1 MGSSN
6 IARRAQRK
14 KQTRLT
20 FDPVVQN
27 AGSNSP
33 AQSPGPSPAKVRYE
47 KTNGKQPT
55 GRGATNTSAVV
66 ANSPLRSSLR
76 STGKD
81 KRQGKI
87 AKNSKLNFGSLPTPA
102 KSSQKDDA
110 IIVSSG
116 DNSSGP
122 RRSARSVTK
131 VRQSLEESRDSSDE
145 STAEIQNTTPL
156 SKRNKPASAVVICD
170 DSSTTSVES
179 EDKISK
185 STVKQSSSAQ
195 KSPRSGRSFISGG
208 STYNAPVFSADRG
221 RAEAKAKET
230 SHFQRSPSI
239 SNRPKKRRSV
249 TLSDTSDDDVF
260 TSNPNSTPRPS
271 MFSTKLGTDLPDSD
285 SEASQ
290 QEGNVDSDDEIRLPS
305 SIRRRPPIIVAEPR
319 FEDDSDE
326 EPLTSPMKRR
336 RPTAVSDEEYDDDES
351 ASPVKKMKPT
361 LESSDEDSPSVSRIS
376 VVIPSSSDS
385 SAHTKQPVRARSPRK
400 HRTAKQKQLE
410 ILKRKRAGE
419 SNPVLTESESDE
431 EEVRGIY
438 DSGSD
443 ALSTFEDEEEEEEEQ
458 EVEETRKRRTPKKS
472 TVENQ
477 DEYDS
482 DFVDDDDDGLI
493 GVPDHAMIPLEFT
506 AAAHKPLKEH
516 FSEAVEWCVQ
526 TKINPGYNKAL
537 QPIYTRAWNKL
548 NDAYSGLTH
557 SKFVSP
563 SWTREFTKALYAR
576 PQFSARRLEPG
587 EGIDLLGEAKCEACN
602 RRKHVPTWGIQL
614 MGSAYHKDS
623 LAEVEK
629 DSEDSDDDGNDGQS
643 MNSRDE
649 PIPSQNKEFLVGVV
663 CKENAENAHILI
675 HMKYALNQWVI
686 ANLQEEGHLTIQKL
700 AKRDK
705 MSAKKRQKE
714 VNAIVD
720 HWKEENEIKEL
731 YNIWKTQ
738 LETAQNAST
747 TGRR

>member
-1 MGSSN
+1 MRSSN
-6 IARRAQRK
+6 IARRERRK
-14 KQTRLT
+14 KQARLI
-20 FDPVVQN
+20 FDPLVQE
-27 AGSNSP
+27 AGPSSP
-33 AQSPGPSPAKVRYE
+33 APSPGPSPAKVRYE
-47 KTNGKQPT
+47 KTNGRQPA
-55 GRGATNTSAVV
+55 GRGATNTSAIV
-66 ANSPLRSSLR
+66 ANSPLKSSLR
-76 STGKD
+76 GAGKD
-81 KRQGKI
+81 KRQRKI
-87 AKNSKLNFGSLPTPA
+87 VQNSKLNFGSLPTPA
-102 KSSQKDDA
+102 KSSQKDDT
-110 IIVSSG
+110 ITVDSG
-116 DNSSGP
+116 DYGSGT
-122 RRSARSVTK
+122 RRSARSTTK
-131 VRQSLEESRDSSDE
+131 VRQSLEEARDSSDE
-145 STAEIQNTTPL
+145 SAAVIRTATQS
-156 SKRNKPASAVVICD
+156 SKRNKPAAAVVVSD
-170 DSSTTSVES
+170 DSSSDSGES
-179 EDKISK
+179 EDELSK
-185 STVKQSSSAQ
+185 STIKQSSSAQ
-195 KSPRSGRSFISGG
+195 KSPRSARSFISGG
-208 STYNAPVFSADRG
+208 STYNAPVPDRG
-221 RAEAKAKET
+221 RAEAIAKET
-230 SHFQRSPSI
+230 SHFQKSPSI
-239 SNRPKKRRSV
+239 SNRLKKNRWV
-249 TLSDTSDDDVF
+249 TLSDTSDEDVF
-260 TSNPNSTPRPS
+260 TSKPNSTPRPS

-290 QEGNVDSDDEIRLPS
+290 QEGNDDSDDEVRLPS
-305 SIRRRPPIIVAEPR
+305 STRRRPPIIVAELGT
-319 FEDDSDE
+319 EDDSDE
-326 EPLTSPMKRR
+326 EPLTSPMKRKR
-336 RPTAVSDEEYDDDES
+336 STAVSDDEDDDDES
-351 ASPVKKMKPT
+351 ASPAKRMKPT
-361 LESSDEDSPSVSRIS
+361 LESSDEDLPSVSRIS

-385 SAHTKQPVRARSPRK
+385 STQTKQHVRRRSPKK

-458 EVEETRKRRTPKKS
+458 EVEETRKRKTPKKS

-526 TKINPGYNKAL
+526 TKINPGFNQAL

-548 NDAYSGLTH
+548 DDAYSGLTH
-557 SKFVSP
+557 SKFVS
-563 SWTREFTKALYAR
+563 SGWTREFTKALYAR

-649 PIPSQNKEFLVGVV
+649 PIPSQNKEFLVGV
-663 CKENAENAHILI
+663 
-675 HMKYALNQWVI
+675 
-686 ANLQEEGHLTIQKL
+686 
-700 AKRDK
+700 
-705 MSAKKRQKE
+705 
-714 VNAIVD
+714 
-720 HWKEENEIKEL
+720 
-731 YNIWKTQ
+731 
-738 LETAQNAST
+738 
-747 TGRR
+747 

>member
-1 MGSSN
+1 MGE
-6 IARRAQRK
+6 QRK

-20 FDPVVQN
+20 FDPLVQE
-27 AGSNSP
+27 AGPSSP
-33 AQSPGPSPAKVRYE
+33 SQSPGPSPAKVRYE

-55 GRGATNTSAVV
+55 GRGTTNTSALV

-76 STGKD
+76 SAGKD

-102 KSSQKDDA
+102 KSSQKDDT
-110 IIVSSG
+110 IIVNSG
-116 DNSSGP
+116 DNGSGP
-122 RRSARSVTK
+122 RRSARSATK

-145 STAEIQNTTPL
+145 STAEVQSTTP
-156 SKRNKPASAVVICD
+156 SSRRNKPAAAVVISD
-170 DSSTTSVES
+170 DSNKTSGES
-179 EDKISK
+179 EDELSK
-185 STVKQSSSAQ
+185 STIKQSSSAQ
-195 KSPRSGRSFISGG
+195 KSPRSARSFISGG

-230 SHFQRSPSI
+230 SHFQKSPSI
-239 SNRPKKRRSV
+239 SSRPKKKRSV

-260 TSNPNSTPRPS
+260 TSKPNSTPRPS

-290 QEGNVDSDDEIRLPS
+290 QEGNVDSDDEVRLPS
-305 SIRRRPPIIVAEPR
+305 STRRRPPIIVAEPR
-319 FEDDSDE
+319 IEDDSDE

-336 RPTAVSDEEYDDDES
+336 RPIFVSDVEDDDDKSELP
-351 ASPVKKMKPT
+351 AKKIRPT
-361 LESSDEDSPSVSRIS
+361 LESSDEDLPSVSRIS

-385 SAHTKQPVRARSPRK
+385 STQIKQHVRRRSPKK

-419 SNPVLTESESDE
+419 SNPMLTESESD

-443 ALSTFEDEEEEEEEQ
+443 ALSTFEDEEEEEEEEEQ
-458 EVEETRKRRTPKKS
+458 EVEEARKRRTPKKS
-472 TVENQ
+472 TMENQ

-548 NDAYSGLTH
+548 DDAYSGLTH
-557 SKFVSP
+557 SKFVS
-563 SWTREFTKALYAR
+563 SGWTREFTKALYAR

-614 MGSAYHKDS
+614 MRSAYHKDS

-649 PIPSQNKEFLVGVV
+649 PIPSQSKEFLVGVV
-663 CKENAENAHILI
+663 CKENAENAHTLI

-686 ANLQEEGHLTIQKL
+686 DSLESEGHLTIERL

>member
-6 IARRAQRK
+6 IARKEQRK

-20 FDPVVQN
+20 FDLVIQE
-27 AGSNSP
+27 AGPSSP

-55 GRGATNTSAVV
+55 GRGTTNTSAIV

-76 STGKD
+76 SAGKD

-87 AKNSKLNFGSLPTPA
+87 AENSKLNFGSLPTPA
-102 KSSQKDDA
+102 KSSQKDDS
-110 IIVSSG
+110 IIVDSR
-116 DNSSGP
+116 DNGTGP
-122 RRSARSVTK
+122 RRSARSGTK

-145 STAEIQNTTPL
+145 SAAEIQTTTPL
-156 SKRNKPASAVVICD
+156 SKRNKPAAVVVISD
-170 DSSTTSVES
+170 NSSTTSGEP
-179 EDKISK
+179 EDEISK

-230 SHFQRSPSI
+230 SHFQKSPSI
-239 SNRPKKRRSV
+239 SNRPKKERSV

-260 TSNPNSTPRPS
+260 KSKPNSTPRPS
-271 MFSTKLGTDLPDSD
+271 MFSTKLGTELPDSD

-290 QEGNVDSDDEIRLPS
+290 EGNVDSDDEVRLPS
-305 SIRRRPPIIVAEPR
+305 STRRRPPIIIAEPR
-319 FEDDSDE
+319 LEDDSDE

-336 RPTAVSDEEYDDDES
+336 RPITVSDEEDDDDEY
-351 ASPVKKMKPT
+351 ASPTKRMRAT
-361 LESSDEDSPSVSRIS
+361 LESSDEDLPSVSRIS
-376 VVIPSSSDS
+376 VVIPSSSAS
-385 SAHTKQPVRARSPRK
+385 STQAKQHVRTRSPKK

-548 NDAYSGLTH
+548 DDAYSGLTH
-557 SKFVSP
+557 SKFVS
-563 SWTREFTKALYAR
+563 SGWTREFTKALYAR

-614 MGSAYHKDS
+614 FGSAYHKDS

-649 PIPSQNKEFLVGVV
+649 PIPSQNKEFLVGV
-663 CKENAENAHILI
+663 
-675 HMKYALNQWVI
+675 
-686 ANLQEEGHLTIQKL
+686 
-700 AKRDK
+700 
-705 MSAKKRQKE
+705 
-714 VNAIVD
+714 
-720 HWKEENEIKEL
+720 
-731 YNIWKTQ
+731 
-738 LETAQNAST
+738 
-747 TGRR
+747 